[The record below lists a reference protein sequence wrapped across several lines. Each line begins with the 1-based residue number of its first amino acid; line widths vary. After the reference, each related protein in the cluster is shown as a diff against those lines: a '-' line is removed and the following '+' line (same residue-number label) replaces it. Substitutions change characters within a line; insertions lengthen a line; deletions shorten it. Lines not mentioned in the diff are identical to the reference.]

1 MVTANETTAQP
12 ENALNLTDLEHKFL
26 KIMCCTDFS
35 FEYEGAGI
43 RGYADEDLFS
53 SDDMVIYRGVMSS
66 LVKKKIIEVDI
77 VPVSRNHK
85 MTWVCCVDND
95 VNAHFYNLIFGGV
108 E

>member
-1 MVTANETTAQP
+1 
-12 ENALNLTDLEHKFL
+12 
-26 KIMCCTDFS
+26 
-35 FEYEGAGI
+35 
-43 RGYADEDLFS
+43 
-53 SDDMVIYRGVMSS
+53 MVIYSGVMFS

-77 VPVSRNHK
+77 GPVSRNHK